1 MSSPRQGNT
10 ENRVGA
16 SQADLGPLPP
26 PPADLDSRP
35 LPIEQISRT
44 WYRIHACVH
53 EAIYFNR
60 QPVARFNAPAGEY
73 GTMYLGSALV
83 CCFVETFG
91 RLDTAAGTTVRSVS
105 QAQLLAACLSEI
117 IPTRPLALVD
127 LTGAGLRRLDADAR
141 LCAGNHAEARL
152 WGQAFWAHPAQP
164 DGLLFL
170 ARHDPSLL
178 SVALFDRAGSAV
190 QAGTPRSLGALPL
203 ATLGALLSRYDFSL
217 RP

>member
-1 MSSPRQGNT
+1 M
-10 ENRVGA
+10 GA

-26 PPADLDSRP
+26 PPAVLDSRA
-35 LPIEQISRT
+35 LPIQQISRT
-44 WYRIHACVH
+44 WYRIHACAH
-53 EAIYFNR
+53 DAIYFNR

-73 GTMYLGSALV
+73 GTMYLGSEVA
-83 CCFVETFG
+83 CCFVKTFG
-91 RLDTAAGTTVRSVS
+91 RLNTVAGTTVRSVS

-117 IPTRPLALVD
+117 IPTRSLALVD
-127 LTGAGLRRLDADAR
+127 LTGPGLWRLDADAR

-152 WGQAFWAHPAQP
+152 WGRAFWAHPSQP
-164 DGLLFL
+164 DGLLFP

-178 SVALFDRAGSAV
+178 SVALFERARSAV
-190 QAGTPRSLGALPL
+190 QAGTPQSLGALPL

>member
-1 MSSPRQGNT
+1 MSSPRPGST
-10 ENRVGA
+10 ENRVEA
-16 SQADLGPLPP
+16 SRADLGPLPS
-26 PPADLDSRP
+26 PPADLDSRA

-44 WYRIHACVH
+44 WYRIHACAH
-53 EAIYFNR
+53 EALYFNR

-73 GTMYLGSALV
+73 GTMYLGSELA

-117 IPTRPLALVD
+117 VPTRALVLVD
-127 LTGAGLRRLDADAR
+127 LTGPGLRRLDADAR
-141 LCAGNHAEARL
+141 LCAGNHAEARP
-152 WGQAFWAHPAQP
+152 WGRAFWAHPAQP
-164 DGLLFL
+164 DGLLFP

-190 QAGTPRSLGALPL
+190 QAGALGSLDALPL

>member
-1 MSSPRQGNT
+1 M

-26 PPADLDSRP
+26 PPADLASRA

-44 WYRIHACVH
+44 WYRIHSCAH
-53 EAIYFNR
+53 DALY
-60 QPVARFNAPAGEY
+60 FNAPAGEY
-73 GTMYLGSALV
+73 GTMYLGGELA

-105 QAQLLAACLSEI
+105 QAQLLEACLSEI
-117 IPTRPLALVD
+117 IPMRPLALVD
-127 LTGAGLRRLDADAR
+127 LTGPGLRRLDADAR
-141 LCAGNHAEARL
+141 LCAGNHAESRL
-152 WGQAFWAHPAQP
+152 WGRAFWAHPAQP
-164 DGLLFL
+164 DGLLFP

-190 QAGTPRSLGALPL
+190 QAGTPRSLGSLPL